1 MGPATE
7 MKEKERGSV
16 QSDELRRILRERRQR
31 AGLSQQALAD
41 RLGWDQ
47 KVISNLERGAKRL
60 TVLELIEIARVLE
73 FDPAAALRR
82 VAQAA
87 KR

>member
-1 MGPATE
+1 

-60 TVLELIEIARVLE
+60 TVLELIEIARALE
-73 FDPAAALRR
+73 FNACAVLRR
-82 VAQAA
+82 VM
-87 KR
+87 KKG